1 MVLGPEQVITIFH
14 NYLRSSVTKFRGS
27 RWESMSPWSS
37 VVQVTGVIG
46 GVGHRSHRWCRS
58 LGSSSGGCHS
68 YKRYID
74 FFYGEISHLTTSR
87 KLLQNIDNY

>member
-27 RWESMSPWSS
+27 RSESMSPGSS

-46 GVGHRSHRWCRS
+46 GVGHRGHRVVDVTVINDTS
-58 LGSSSGGCHS
+58 
-68 YKRYID
+68 I
-74 FFYGEISHLTTSR
+74 FFMAKSAT
-87 KLLQNIDNY
+87 